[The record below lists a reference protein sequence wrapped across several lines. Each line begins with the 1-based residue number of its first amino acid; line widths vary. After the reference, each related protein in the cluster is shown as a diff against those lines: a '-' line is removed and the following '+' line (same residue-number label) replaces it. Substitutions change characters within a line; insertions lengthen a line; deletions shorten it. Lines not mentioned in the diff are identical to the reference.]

1 MATHTESGV
10 RGALICWL
18 RDLGTHFDTRS
29 GAQSEVRRH
38 ARLNFPV
45 MPALRLILL
54 WHQHQPFYKDLVTG
68 EYRLPWVRLH
78 ALKDYYGMVKLLDEF
93 PNVHQNF
100 NLVPSL
106 ITQIQDYVAGT
117 AQDPFLRVA
126 AKPAN
131 DLTLQE
137 RLFAL
142 QYLVQSNPTNV
153 IGRYPRYRDL
163 WEKFREHGF
172 SAEKAEKYFQ
182 PRDFSDLQVLSQ
194 IAWFDEFFLED
205 KDVAALIKKER
216 NYSLEDQSF
225 VIARERELLGKVLP
239 AYAEAA
245 KKGSIEISA
254 TPFYHPILPL
264 ICDTNAGAVSSP
276 GLPLPQNRFRHP
288 EDAREQLVRALDLHQ
303 QVFGVRPRGVW
314 PSEGS
319 VSEEALAIAHSLGV
333 KWMATDEGVLGRST
347 GVFFQRDGN
356 GRLPAHLAER
366 LYNVHHYENGQAEM
380 HLVFRDHTI
389 SDMIGFVYS
398 GMDPADAAGHLLRN
412 IKDAAQPVFAQGRD
426 AVVSVIL
433 DGENA
438 WEYYPKSG
446 REFLRRFYD
455 ALQREGGLEAVTVS
469 EAISRHRNASPLKSL
484 VPGSW
489 IHANFD
495 VWIGAPE
502 DNRAWDY
509 LHHAREFYAQ
519 NAARASEVQRKLAFE
534 EIMIAEGSD
543 WNWWYGPEHHSAND
557 RDFDELYRKH
567 LSNIYQALG
576 ATPPDYLAQPITA
589 GEVRPAFTP
598 QTAYIHPRVL
608 GDKIRYFEWMGAAI
622 FTADQRAGAMHGKQ
636 FMLDSVYA
644 GIDSA
649 FVYGRLDFAG
659 PVPDMEFDLVVNL
672 ESWASGEV
680 RPRRTLRLDAK
691 VRDRKL
697 TEWKVEGR
705 EEPLPPSHHKSE
717 ESAKASLLRN
727 FEFRLPLSWLLANPV
742 STADIEGSGTVS
754 RSKGGAAVV
763 APTGRLRLRFSLWH
777 NGLPVDALPVEGWIE
792 LQLLSELELAAGM

>member
-1 MATHTESGV
+1 MQDFFRALAATLF
-10 RGALICWL
+10 RA
-18 RDLGTHFDTRS
+18 RS
-29 GAQSEVRRH
+29 RLNRH
-38 ARLNFPV
+38 ARLTLPT
-45 MPALRLILL
+45 MSALRLILL

-93 PNVHQNF
+93 PDIRQNF

-106 ITQIQDYVAGT
+106 ITQIQDYGAGT
-117 AQDPFLRVA
+117 AQDPFLNVA
-126 AKPAN
+126 AKPAK
-131 DLTLQE
+131 DLTLKE
-137 RLFAL
+137 RHFAL
-142 QYLVQSNPTNV
+142 QYLFQANPANL
-153 IGRYPRYRDL
+153 IGRYPRYREL
-163 WEKFREHGF
+163 WERFREHGL
-172 SAEKAEKYFQ
+172 SAEKAERYFQ
-182 PRDFSDLQVLSQ
+182 SRDFTDLQVLSQ

-225 VIARERELLGKVLP
+225 VIARERDLLGKVLP
-239 AYAEAA
+239 AYATAA

-264 ICDTNAGAVSSP
+264 ICDTNAGATSSP

-303 QVFGVRPRGVW
+303 QVFGVRPQGVW

-319 VSEEALAIAHSLGV
+319 VSEEALAIAHSLGI

-356 GRLPAHLAER
+356 GRLPAQLAER
-366 LYNVHHYENGQAEM
+366 LYNIHRYENGQASM
-380 HLVFRDHTI
+380 HMVFRDHTI
-389 SDMIGFVYS
+389 SDLIGFVYS
-398 GMDPADAAGHLLRN
+398 GMEPGDAAGHLLRN
-412 IKDAAQPVFAQGRD
+412 IKEAAQPVLSQGRD

-446 REFLRRFYD
+446 RDFLRRFYD
-455 ALQREGGLEAVTVS
+455 ALQHEAGLEAVTVS
-469 EAISRHRNASPLKSL
+469 EAIARHRNVSPLKSI

-489 IHANFD
+489 INANFD

-519 NAARASEVQRKLAFE
+519 NAARATEAQRKLAFE

-576 ATPPDYLAQPITA
+576 AAPPDYLAQPITA

-598 QTAYIHPRVL
+598 QTAYIHPRVS

-636 FMLDSVYA
+636 FLLDSVYA
-644 GIDSA
+644 GIDST

-659 PVPDMEFDLVVNL
+659 PVPDMEFDVVVNL
-672 ESWASGEV
+672 ESWASGEA
-680 RPRRTLRLDAK
+680 RPRRTLRLDGK
-691 VRDRKL
+691 VQDHNL
-697 TEWKVEGR
+697 TEWKVEGG
-705 EEPLPPSHHKSE
+705 EESTSAFSKKGE
-717 ESAKASLLRN
+717 ESAKAALLRS
-727 FEFRLPLSWLLANPV
+727 FEFRLPLSWLLAKPV
-742 STADIEGSGTVS
+742 SGNRAGAVISS
-754 RSKGGAAVV
+754 GGAV
-763 APTGRLRLRFSLWH
+763 AATSRLKLRFSLWH
-777 NGLPVDALPVEGWIE
+777 NRLPVDALPVEGWIE
-792 LQLLSELELAAGM
+792 LQLLSEWELAAGM

>member
-1 MATHTESGV
+1 
-10 RGALICWL
+10 
-18 RDLGTHFDTRS
+18 
-29 GAQSEVRRH
+29 
-38 ARLNFPV
+38 

-117 AQDPFLRVA
+117 AQDPFFEVA
-126 AKPAN
+126 AKPAR
-131 DLTLQE
+131 DLTLQQ
-137 RLFAL
+137 RKFAL
-142 QYLVQSNPTNV
+142 QYLFQANPGNL
-153 IGRYPRYRDL
+153 IGRYPRY
-163 WEKFREHGF
+163 WELRERFREHGY
-172 SAEKAEKYFQ
+172 SAEKAEKYFEPQ
-182 PRDFSDLQVLSQ
+182 HFTDLQVLSQ
-194 IAWFDEFFLED
+194 MAWFDEFFLED
-205 KDVAALIKKER
+205 NDVVALIKKER
-216 NYSLEDQSF
+216 YYTLEDQEF

-239 AYAEAA
+239 AYADAA

-264 ICDTNAGAVSSP
+264 VSDTNAGAASTP

-303 QVFGVRPRGVW
+303 QVFGVRPQGVW

-319 VSEEALAIAHSLGV
+319 VSEETLAIAHSLGIN
-333 KWMATDEGVLGRST
+333 WMATDEGVLGRST
-347 GVFFQRDGN
+347 GVSFDRDGN

-366 LYNVHHYENGQAEM
+366 LYNIYRYENGSTAM
-380 HLVFRDHTI
+380 HMVFRDHTI
-389 SDMIGFVYS
+389 SDLIGFVYS
-398 GMDPADAAGHLLRN
+398 GMDPRDAAGHLLHN
-412 IKDAAQPVFAQGRD
+412 IKEAAQPVLARGQD

-455 ALQREGGLEAVTVS
+455 ALEREAGLEAVTVA
-469 EAISRHRNASPLKSL
+469 EATTRHRNFSPLKSL

-489 IHANFD
+489 IHANFN

-509 LHHAREFYAQ
+509 LYHAREFYAQ
-519 NAARASEVQRKLAFE
+519 NAARASKAQQRLAFE
-534 EIMIAEGSD
+534 EILIAEGSD

-557 RDFDELYRKH
+557 HDFDELYRRH

-576 ATPPDYLAQPITA
+576 AAPPDYLSHPITA

-598 QTAYIHPRVL
+598 QTAYIHPRVS
-608 GDKIRYFEWMGAAI
+608 GDKIRYFEWMGAAV

-636 FMLDSVYA
+636 FLLDSVYA

-672 ESWASGEV
+672 ESWASAEA
-680 RPRRTLRLDAK
+680 RPRRTLRFDAK
-691 VRDRKL
+691 VADRQL
-697 TEWKVEGR
+697 TGWKVEGL
-705 EEPLPPSHHKSE
+705 EESVLASSSQSE
-717 ESAKASLLRN
+717 ENAKAALARN
-727 FEFRLPLSWLLANPV
+727 FEFRLPLSWLLASPS
-742 STADIEGSGTVS
+742 STASPGTTGKPAGQPQTGV
-754 RSKGGAAVV
+754 AAI
-763 APTGRLRLRFSLWH
+763 APTSWLRLRFSLWR
-777 NGLPVDALPVEGWIE
+777 NRLPVDALPVEGWIE
-792 LQLLSELELAAGM
+792 LQLQSEGELASGM